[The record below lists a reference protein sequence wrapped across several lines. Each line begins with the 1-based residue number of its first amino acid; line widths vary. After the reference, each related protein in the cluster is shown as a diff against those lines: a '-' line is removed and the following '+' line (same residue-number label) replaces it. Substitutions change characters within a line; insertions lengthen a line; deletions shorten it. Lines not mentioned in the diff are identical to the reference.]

1 MNRRTAGAA
10 VLTVV
15 AIALAALV
23 WHKLPTNTTI
33 YAPFDV
39 HAAMHTA
46 AVGENLSA
54 LVTGA
59 GIAPSVRSR
68 PTSKPAAAAGTWLVA
83 ATSLN
88 AERTPALPRAD
99 LMVGPN
105 TYLPTDRLLSTNAM
119 VQPGLTLDCAWVF
132 DVPVELLHSV
142 PSVVL
147 RVWSGDERLGSR
159 LVLDIP
165 LDDAGVTRADS
176 ILIPQAETVAR

>member
-1 MNRRTAGAA
+1 MTRRTAGAA

-23 WHKLPTNTTI
+23 WHKLPNNTSI

-39 HAAMHTA
+39 HALIHTA

-54 LVTGA
+54 TVTGA

-68 PTSKPAAAAGTWLVA
+68 PTSKPVSAAGTWLVA
-83 ATSLN
+83 VTSLN
-88 AERTPALPRAD
+88 VERAPVLPRAD

-119 VQPGLTLDCAWVF
+119 VQPGLTLGCAWVF
-132 DVPVELLHSV
+132 DVPVDLLDSV

-147 RVWSGDERLGSR
+147 RVWSGDERLDSR
-159 LVLDIP
+159 LVMEIP
-165 LDDAGVTRADS
+165 LNDASVGRQDS
-176 ILIPQAETVAR
+176 ILIPQAQTVAR